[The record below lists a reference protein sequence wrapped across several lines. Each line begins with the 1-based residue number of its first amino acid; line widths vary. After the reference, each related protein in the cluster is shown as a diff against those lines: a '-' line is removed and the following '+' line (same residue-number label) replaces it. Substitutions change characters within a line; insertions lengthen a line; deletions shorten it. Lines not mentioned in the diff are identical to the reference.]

1 MILLRRRRDSFPD
14 GRRPRPIL
22 TAHGAEG
29 TLSCLSCLMF
39 PPSLTA
45 AR

>member
-29 TLSCLSCLMF
+29 TLSCLMI